1 MGDWRLPDELF
12 LDTFR
17 LPSRE
22 GEGHLARA
30 NPLPR
35 DSRITFEELSHTYT
49 IDGSVIA
56 PRSVTGLL
64 HEFTSEFNA
73 ERALRAM
80 KSGRDWE
87 QKKYENESQGLSMDD
102 DDILRRWKKNGQVAS
117 ARGTLLHY
125 HAEQMANGSEIE
137 MPHSPEFTQAN
148 SLFDH
153 LLGMGLRPFR
163 TELSMFH
170 CGLRLAGQA
179 DLVCRDG
186 DGNLVIVDWK
196 RVRCIK
202 TENSYG
208 CLRYPLDHLDEC
220 SYWVPSVRINIF

>member
-35 DSRITFEELSHTYT
+35 DSRIRFDEHSHSYT
-49 IDGSVIA
+49 IDGRVLA

-64 HEFTSEFNA
+64 HEFTSEFNPD
-73 ERALRAM
+73 RALVAM
-80 KSGRDWE
+80 KSGRDWLYKKHEME
-87 QKKYENESQGLSMDD
+87 QLGLSTEDD
-102 DDILRRWKKNGQVAS
+102 EILRRWKMNGQVSS

-202 TENSYG
+202 TENNYG
-208 CLRYPLDHLDEC
+208 CMRYPLDHLDEC
-220 SYWVPSVRINIF
+220 SYWVPPVRINIF